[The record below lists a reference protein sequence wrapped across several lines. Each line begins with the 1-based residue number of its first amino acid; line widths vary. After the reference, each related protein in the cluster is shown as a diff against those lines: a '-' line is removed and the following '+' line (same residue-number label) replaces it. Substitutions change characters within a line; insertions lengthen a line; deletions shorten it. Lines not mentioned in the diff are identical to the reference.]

1 MLAVQTITG
10 PVAAVAG
17 GFTLFRLVQLRPIYS
32 GLSVRWTLFW
42 WLLSASFVLLVGL
55 AGLIPELVSPAAK
68 SILHYLLA
76 VLMMTPAVSTLG
88 ARRHGLQ
95 AWQLFVV
102 IPLILVLMWPV
113 AAELFFSRDL
123 RPLLLAGPAQAG
135 YLAVLLMSAGP
146 GLGGALTIACLMRLA
161 ASLVLLAPAAAWTAT
176 QQDLLPCA
184 ALLLLAEAEITL
196 RQLRGRTSAV
206 DCATNLRQQTAAVWL
221 LFQDL
226 YGPVWAQRF
235 MNRMA
240 QFERAERW
248 SCSLQRSGFV
258 GLNEQPLQDVDL
270 ARPLESFRWVISR
283 FAESEWLERH
293 LPFVAAGTSSDSP
306 DAPPC

>member
-42 WLLSASFVLLVGL
+42 
-55 AGLIPELVSPAAK
+55 
-68 SILHYLLA
+68 
-76 VLMMTPAVSTLG
+76 
-88 ARRHGLQ
+88 
-95 AWQLFVV
+95 
-102 IPLILVLMWPV
+102 
-113 AAELFFSRDL
+113 
-123 RPLLLAGPAQAG
+123 
-135 YLAVLLMSAGP
+135 
-146 GLGGALTIACLMRLA
+146 
-161 ASLVLLAPAAAWTAT
+161 
-176 QQDLLPCA
+176 
-184 ALLLLAEAEITL
+184 
-196 RQLRGRTSAV
+196 
-206 DCATNLRQQTAAVWL
+206 WL

-258 GLNEQPLQDVDL
+258 GLNEQPLQEVDL